1 MFARLG
7 DFVTRHWLL
16 VIVVSIAIVA
26 VLRFCAPRWD
36 DITHDGDFAYLP
48 STMPSVAG
56 ERWMSEAFPRQRA
69 QSQIVVVIAREDRKL
84 DNEDIHVA
92 YDLGRRFK
100 NLHGASRFAQADALR
115 QSLTLPEPPVEPV
128 AAVEARILAI
138 SNDAK
143 EALQEAIHLDRELAD
158 YWSKRIAQ
166 NPADEPL
173 RPPRLAAAFHNLA
186 LVEASLGN
194 DTAANEQQQLAEQ
207 LDANLTQSAAPTVV
221 PAFAVEIPLLD
232 TWTWHEDYFGDKL
245 VSSDRKARTIV
256 LQLSSEFME
265 VGNIGILKAVEQE
278 LDQVREGLNGRAD
291 EGLVIALSGSA
302 AVGADML
309 RSAAASI
316 QNTERFTVVLVILIL
331 ALVYRSPMLVVVPLV
346 SIVVALLASMSLVA
360 LLTQLSDVP
369 GFSWWTLKVF
379 STTRIFV
386 VVILFGAGTDYCL
399 FLISR
404 YKEELRQGLDHAEAV
419 SAALAHTGDALLA
432 SALTT
437 VLGLSMMFFADFG
450 KFCYSGPVIG
460 LCLTITL
467 ITCVTLTP
475 AIMRALGSA
484 LFWPFDPRSRPAS
497 LDSASKPHA
506 TRATW
511 LTGGESKFASSIW
524 HTVADLIVTRP
535 GLLLVVSVMIMLPL
549 AGYGAV
555 KGRRVTYDFLSGLPA
570 GCPSKM
576 GTDVLRRH
584 YPVGESG
591 PVTVLVRRDNA
602 QFGTPEG
609 RERIRQAADHLL
621 RLPGVQAVRSAE
633 DPLGQ
638 YGPDENP
645 SIVSARGRRLR
656 VLRAHPRTKAI
667 FVAQVPELEGN
678 VARFELIL
686 DYDPFSLDAVHTVGR
701 VEQAMNNL
709 TKAPGSFW
717 QDAEFALAG
726 TTAAIRDLRTVTR
739 RDNVRIQILVVLAVF
754 VVLLVILR
762 RPAVCAYMMLSVL
775 FSYYVTLGI
784 TTLVFSTCYGPSY
797 QGLDWKVPLFLFVI
811 LVAIGQ
817 DYNVYLAT
825 RVFEEQRRIGPFA
838 GLRHAVVQTGGIITS
853 CGVIMAGTF
862 ISMTSGTWAQFVPV
876 SLAPVGPGAFGVLR
890 SIVELGFA
898 LALGVLLDTL
908 VVRPIL
914 LPAFLALICRYQHRR
929 AG

>member
-7 DFVTRHWLL
+7 DFVTRHWLF

-26 VLRFCAPRWD
+26 VLRLCAPKWD

-48 STMPSVAG
+48 SSMPSVAG
-56 ERWMSEAFPRQRA
+56 ERWMSEAFPRHRA
-69 QSQIVVVIAREDRKL
+69 QSQIVVVIAREDRRL
-84 DNEDIHVA
+84 DNDDIHVA
-92 YDLGRRFK
+92 YDLERRFK

-115 QSLTLPEPPVEPV
+115 QSLSLPEPLAESTS
-128 AAVEARILAI
+128 AVEARILAI
-138 SNDAK
+138 TNDAK
-143 EALQEAIHLDRELAD
+143 EALQEAIRLDRELAD
-158 YWSKRIAQ
+158 YWSKRIAE
-166 NPADEPL
+166 NPADEAL

-186 LVEASLGN
+186 SVEASLGN
-194 DTAANEQQQLAEQ
+194 DAAADEQQRIAEQ
-207 LDANLTQSAAPTVV
+207 LDGNLAQNAEANVA
-221 PAFAVEIPLLD
+221 PAFAAEIPLLD
-232 TWTWHEDYFGDKL
+232 TWTWHEEYFGDKL

-278 LDQVREGLNGRAD
+278 LDPVREGLKGGAD

-316 QNTERFTVVLVILIL
+316 QNTERFTIVLVILIL

-346 SIVVALLASMSLVA
+346 SIVVALLSSMSFVA

-404 YKEELRQGLDHAEAV
+404 YKEELRQGLNHADAV

-460 LCLTITL
+460 LCLAITL
-467 ITCVTLTP
+467 VTCITLTP
-475 AIMRALGSA
+475 AIMCALGPA
-484 LFWPFDPRSRPAS
+484 LFWPFDPRRNPAS
-497 LDSASKPHA
+497 ESNTPRS
-506 TRATW
+506 TW
-511 LTGGESKFASSIW
+511 LAGGESKFASSIW
-524 HTVADLIVTRP
+524 HRVADLIVTRP
-535 GLLLVVSVMIMLPL
+535 GLLLVVSVMILLPL
-549 AGYGAV
+549 AGYGAL

-570 GCPSKM
+570 GCPSKL

-602 QFGTPEG
+602 QFNTPEG
-609 RERIRQAADHLL
+609 RERIRETARHL

-638 YGPDENP
+638 YGADENP
-645 SIVSARGRRLR
+645 SIVSSRGRRLR

-686 DYDPFSLDAVHTVGR
+686 DYDPFSLDAVRTVDR
-701 VEQAMNNL
+701 VEQAMSNL
-709 TKAPGSFW
+709 TTAPGSFW
-717 QDAEFALAG
+717 QDAQFALAG

-739 RDNVRIQILVVLAVF
+739 RDNIRIQILVVLAVF
-754 VVLLVILR
+754 VVLLLILR

-784 TTLVFSTCYGPSY
+784 TTLVFATCYGSSY

-838 GLRHAVVQTGGIITS
+838 GLRRAVVQTGGIITS

-862 ISMTSGTWAQFVPV
+862 ISMTSGTWAQFIPA
-876 SLAPVGPGAFGVLR
+876 SLSPVGPGAFGVLR

-914 LPAFLALICRYQHRR
+914 LPAFLALLCRYQHRR
-929 AG
+929 ISS